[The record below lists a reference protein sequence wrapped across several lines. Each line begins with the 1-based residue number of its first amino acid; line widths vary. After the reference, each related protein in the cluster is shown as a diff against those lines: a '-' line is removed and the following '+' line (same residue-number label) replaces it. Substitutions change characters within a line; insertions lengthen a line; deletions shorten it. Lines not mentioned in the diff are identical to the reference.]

1 MVSVNDEMLITA
13 MKALKITPSSEGKVV
28 FDAERLTAFDQ
39 IFAKG
44 AEEFK
49 KQVDTKLSQKY
60 VEMYAKKVFC
70 LGITALQTGAI
81 ESATQKWKL
90 YKNVNSSSSKSTQ
103 TVECNVQESSSPK
116 EPMLDLDEIITSMGI
131 KMSGQNKKD
140 FMKLSPATIQK
151 LGARCIGINPNFIA
165 EYVLQ
170 NGKLSHGKIEPT
182 KADWVD
188 GMYRFVQKRDGKL
201 PVKM

>member
-1 MVSVNDEMLITA
+1 MVSVTDEMLITA

-70 LGITALQTGAI
+70 LGITAMQAGTI
-81 ESATQKWKL
+81 ETATRKWKL
-90 YKNVNSSSSKSTQ
+90 YKNVDSSSSKSTQ
-103 TVECNVQESSSPK
+103 TVECNVQESSSPE
-116 EPMLDLDEIITSMGI
+116 EPMLDLDAIIKSMGLE
-131 KMSGQNKKD
+131 MSGQNKKD
-140 FMKLSPATIQK
+140 FMKFSQRPSK
-151 LGARCIGINPNFIA
+151 
-165 EYVLQ
+165 
-170 NGKLSHGKIEPT
+170 SWEPD
-182 KADWVD
+182 A
-188 GMYRFVQKRDGKL
+188 
-201 PVKM
+201 